1 MFFVKSNKHLF
12 NMQHKQAVYMQNPN
26 HSKTSYNSPFH
37 FTQSAALYSSRSN
50 QTSLEFLCFKR
61 INWYIN
67 HMRIMLCRLNG
78 INERIYRV
86 GQKSVNAAGIYTQLP
101 HMWEVLQVHF
111 HVSLSSLCYDYLLRT
126 FWKQRR
132 DRQKSSQQIIL
143 FKIRGAVKILKF
155 TNCSPTSDSRGGG
168 SDYSQDL

>member
-1 MFFVKSNKHLF
+1 MVIPQIPALLVNIKAQCVMFYAKSNKHLF
-12 NMQHKQAVYMQNPN
+12 NIQHEQAAYMQNSN

-67 HMRIMLCRLNG
+67 HMRIMLCRLNS

-86 GQKSVNAAGIYTQLP
+86 GQKSVNVAGIYT
-101 HMWEVLQVHF
+101 
-111 HVSLSSLCYDYLLRT
+111 
-126 FWKQRR
+126 
-132 DRQKSSQQIIL
+132 
-143 FKIRGAVKILKF
+143 
-155 TNCSPTSDSRGGG
+155 
-168 SDYSQDL
+168 